1 MNRTTFSLF
10 NFAAVLLAAMS
21 LASCQPKYVSDYDY
35 RKADE
40 AYHNDDNDEA
50 MRLVEKQLKSTP
62 KNVDALYLRALIH
75 YEADENTLALKD
87 IDRALRCYGGEPE
100 VERSRLYALKGM
112 VFQAMNRHS
121 DAAKAF
127 TRAEKYARKDDPR
140 HVQDILFMLAQAYY
154 KADDRSAAEKVY
166 RKMLKDDSEDTAA
179 MVGLARNRLDDGQ
192 YDEALEWLEKA
203 QAIDEDYSSVYK
215 FKMRVLDK
223 MDRREACVEAA
234 LKLLELDED
243 APIPAIADYCGK
255 SYDYAVAKV
264 KSLANSSDEPLRWQ
278 VLLTALY
285 EEHGDYRS
293 ALGVYDRLLD
303 DLDRDAVLLVAR
315 AQCFEELDE
324 YRKAADDY
332 AEAFEQ
338 TGDWIYL
345 GSRGDALRS
354 GGFYGEAVRDYQA
367 CLEKD
372 PSEGYYY
379 YAIGWSYELSG
390 DPNQAVLYYNEG
402 IKVDQSYPYLFLSRA
417 DLIRQYHPDE
427 ARADYEKVLEL
438 DTVPGDGSCRHYA
451 LLGLGHAEEA
461 EEWMSRVIA
470 ANPDDKGSYYDKAC
484 LYGRMGKLEE
494 SLAALDTAFQKGFRR
509 FAHLEHDD
517 DMDPIRNLPAYKALV
532 GKYKS
537 YADQPKPHAGASAPD
552 TSVVQHTHTDSLV
565 SEIQMKRRPG
575 GTYEVPCTI
584 NGLPLK
590 FIFDTGASDVTL
602 SSVEADFMLKNEYL
616 SERDFRGSRKYLT
629 ASGNICEGAVICLKE
644 VKVGE
649 FSLKN
654 IEASVVKNQKAPLL
668 LGQSALE
675 RFGTITIDN
684 MNNKLIIKN
693 K

>member
-1 MNRTTFSLF
+1 MNRPPFSLF
-10 NFAAVLLAAMS
+10 CFAATLLAAMS

-40 AYHNDDNDEA
+40 AYQNDDYDEA
-50 MRLVEKQLKSTP
+50 MRWVEKQLKATP

-75 YEADENTLALKD
+75 YEADRNALALKD

-112 VFQAMNRHS
+112 VFQSMDRFP

-127 TRAEKYARKDDPR
+127 SRAEKFAREDDSR

-154 KADDRSAAEKVY
+154 KMEDRSAAENVY

-179 MVGLARNRLDDGQ
+179 MVGLARNRLDDEK
-192 YDEALEWLEKA
+192 YEEALEWLEKA

-215 FKMRVLDK
+215 FKMRVFEK
-223 MDRREACVEAA
+223 MDQREACIEAA
-234 LKLLELDED
+234 LKYLELDDD
-243 APIPAIADYCGK
+243 APISGIADYCGK
-255 SYDYAVAKV
+255 YYDYAVAKV
-264 KSLANSSDEPLRWQ
+264 KSLAIFSDEPLRWQ

-285 EEHGDYRS
+285 EDHGDYRS
-293 ALGVYDRLLD
+293 ALGIYDQLID

-315 AQCFEELDE
+315 AQCFEELEE

-338 TGDWIYL
+338 TGDWEYL
-345 GSRGDALRS
+345 GNRGDALRS
-354 GGFYGEAVRDYQA
+354 GGFYEEAIRNYQA
-367 CLEKD
+367 CQEKD
-372 PSEGYYY
+372 PAEGYYY

-390 DPNQAVLYYNEG
+390 DPHQAILYYDEG

-417 DLIRQYHPDE
+417 DLLKQDHPDE

-438 DTVPGDGSCRHYA
+438 DTIPGDESCRHYA
-451 LLGLGHAEEA
+451 LLGLGRTEEA
-461 EEWMSRVIA
+461 EEWMRRVIDA
-470 ANPDDKGSYYDKAC
+470 DPDDEGNYYDKAC
-484 LYGRMGKLEE
+484 LYGRMGRLEE

-532 GKYKS
+532 EKYKS
-537 YADQPKPHAGASAPD
+537 YADQPKSAVGASAPD
-552 TSVVQHTHTDSLV
+552 TSAVQHTRTDSLV
-565 SEIQMKRRPG
+565 SEIPMKRRPG
-575 GTYEVPCTI
+575 GTYDVPCTI

-590 FIFDTGASDVTL
+590 FIFDTGASDITL
-602 SSVEADFMLKNEYL
+602 SSVEADFMLKNGYL
-616 SERDFRGSRKYLT
+616 SERDFRGSRNYLT

-649 FSLKN
+649 LSLKN

-675 RFGTITIDN
+675 RFGSITIDN
-684 MNNKLIIKN
+684 EHNRIIIRK
-693 K
+693 

>member
-1 MNRTTFSLF
+1 MNRSFSPLF
-10 NFAAVLLAAMS
+10 YFVAVLLAAMS

-40 AYHNDDNDEA
+40 AYLNDDYDEA
-50 MRLVEKQLKSTP
+50 MRLVEKQLKATP

-75 YEADENTLALKD
+75 YEADEYTPALKD
-87 IDRALRCYGGEPE
+87 IDRALRYYGGESE
-100 VERSRLYALKGM
+100 VERSRICALKGL
-112 VFQAMNRHS
+112 VFQSMDRLP

-127 TRAEKYARKDDPR
+127 SHAEKYARKDDPG
-140 HVQDILFMLAQAYY
+140 HVQDILFMLAHAYY
-154 KADDRSAAEKVY
+154 KSGDRSAAEKVY
-166 RKMLKDDSEDTAA
+166 RKMLKDDSEDKAA
-179 MVGLARNRLDDGQ
+179 MVGLARNRLDDEK
-192 YDEALEWLEKA
+192 YEEALEWLEKA

-215 FKMRVLDK
+215 FKMRVFDK
-223 MDRREACVEAA
+223 MDHREACVEAA
-234 LKLLELDED
+234 LKYLELDDD
-243 APIPAIADYCGK
+243 APISGIADYCGK
-255 SYDYAVAKV
+255 YYDYAVAKV

-285 EEHGDYRS
+285 EDHGDYRS
-293 ALGVYDRLLD
+293 ALGIYNQLID

-315 AQCFEELDE
+315 AQCFEELED

-338 TGDWIYL
+338 TGDWEYL
-345 GSRGDALRS
+345 GNRGDALRS
-354 GGFYGEAVRDYQA
+354 GGFYEEAIRNYQA
-367 CLEKD
+367 CQEKD

-390 DPNQAVLYYNEG
+390 DFHQAILFFDEG

-417 DLIRQYHPDE
+417 DLLKQYHPDE

-451 LLGLGHAEEA
+451 LLGLGRAKDAED
-461 EEWMSRVIA
+461 WMRRVIA
-470 ANPDDKGSYYDKAC
+470 ADPDDKGSYYDMAC
-484 LYGRMGKLEE
+484 LYGRMGRLEE

-532 GKYKS
+532 EKYKS
-537 YADQPKPHAGASAPD
+537 YKDQPKPNVGTPAPD
-552 TSVVQHTHTDSLV
+552 SSFATHISADSLV
-565 SEIQMKRRPG
+565 SEIPMKRKPG
-575 GTYEVPCTI
+575 GTYEVPCSI

-590 FIFDTGASDVTL
+590 FIFDTGASDITL
-602 SSVEADFMLKNEYL
+602 SSVEADFMLKNDYL

-629 ASGNICEGAVICLKE
+629 ASGNICEGAVIRLKE

-675 RFGTITIDN
+675 RFGSITIDN
-684 MNNKLIIKN
+684 ENNRIIIRR
-693 K
+693 

>member
-1 MNRTTFSLF
+1 MNRTPFSLF
-10 NFAAVLLAAMS
+10 CFAATLLAAMS
-21 LASCQPKYVSDYDY
+21 LVSCQPKYVSDYDY

-40 AYHNDDNDEA
+40 AYHNDDYEEA
-50 MRLVEKQLKSTP
+50 MRLVEKQLKATP
-62 KNVDALYLRALIH
+62 KNVDAIYLRALIH
-75 YEADENTLALKD
+75 YETDEYTLALKD
-87 IDRALRCYGGEPE
+87 ADRALRCYGGEPE
-100 VERSRLYALKGM
+100 VERSRIYAFKGL
-112 VFQAMNRHS
+112 VFQSMDRYP

-127 TRAEKYARKDDPR
+127 SRAEKYARKDDPG
-140 HVQDILFMLAQAYY
+140 HVQDILFMLAQSYY
-154 KADDRSAAEKVY
+154 KIGDRSAVEKIY
-166 RKMLKDDSEDTAA
+166 RQMLKDDSEDTAA
-179 MVGLARNRLDDGQ
+179 MVGLARNRLDDEK
-192 YDEALEWLEKA
+192 YEEALEWLEKA

-215 FKMRVLDK
+215 FKMRVFDK
-223 MDRREACVEAA
+223 MGQREACIEAA
-234 LKLLELDED
+234 LKLLELDDD
-243 APIPAIADYCGK
+243 APISGIAEYCGK
-255 SYDYAVAKV
+255 YYDYAVAKV

-278 VLLTALY
+278 VLLTTLY
-285 EEHGDYRS
+285 EDHGDYRS
-293 ALGVYDRLLD
+293 ALGIYDQLMD

-315 AQCFEELDE
+315 AQCFEEMED

-338 TGDWIYL
+338 TGDWEYL
-345 GSRGDALRS
+345 GNRGDALRT
-354 GGFYGEAVRDYQA
+354 GGFYEEAIQSYQA
-367 CLEKD
+367 CREKD
-372 PSEGYYY
+372 PAEGYYY

-390 DPNQAVLYYNEG
+390 DPHQAILYYDEG

-417 DLIRQYHPDE
+417 DLLKQDHPDE

-451 LLGLGHAEEA
+451 LLGLGRAEDA
-461 EEWMSRVIA
+461 EEWMLRVIA
-470 ANPDDKGSYYDKAC
+470 ADPDDKGSYYDKAC
-484 LYGRMGKLEE
+484 LYGRMGRLEE

-517 DMDPIRNLPAYKALV
+517 DMDPIRNLPKYKALV
-532 GKYKS
+532 EKYKS
-537 YADQPKPHAGASAPD
+537 YADHPEPEVATPAREDSGIQR
-552 TSVVQHTHTDSLV
+552 TRTDSVV
-565 SEIQMKRRPG
+565 SEIPVKRRPG

-602 SSVEADFMLKNEYL
+602 SSVEADFMLKNDYL

-675 RFGTITIDN
+675 RFGSITIDN
-684 MNNKLIIKN
+684 ENSRIVIRK
-693 K
+693 